1 MDKDTQAKTSIKK
14 FEQMLISNSSKK
26 EYVKSDKDIYS
37 ILVRQGNEA
46 SAIQLAKLKF
56 IQAQKETDKPSEISG
71 CTTVYKLIDEINKK
85 LNKS

>member
-37 ILVRQGNEA
+37 ILVRQGD
-46 SAIQLAKLKF
+46 SVK
-56 IQAQKETDKPSEISG
+56 
-71 CTTVYKLIDEINKK
+71 
-85 LNKS
+85 